1 MQPERAP
8 HRVPLGSAQCGQARR
23 ERPGTSF
30 NPRTLTRTSIYC
42 RELPNS
48 LNPVRDAHE
57 MTELRTELQPQLYAA
72 LLDQMPLLP
81 GIACS

>member
-1 MQPERAP
+1 
-8 HRVPLGSAQCGQARR
+8 
-23 ERPGTSF
+23 
-30 NPRTLTRTSIYC
+30 
-42 RELPNS
+42 
-48 LNPVRDAHE
+48 